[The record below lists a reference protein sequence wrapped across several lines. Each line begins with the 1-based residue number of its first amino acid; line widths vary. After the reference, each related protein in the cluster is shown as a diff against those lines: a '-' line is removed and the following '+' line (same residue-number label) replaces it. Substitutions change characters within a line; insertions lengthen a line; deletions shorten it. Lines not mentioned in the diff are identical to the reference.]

1 MSKLIT
7 LGTVIFSKLFL
18 ISAFLQRSWKSMY
31 VCTAYNPFI
40 SSTNHPARPTGHTI
54 QPDTDLPEELKKYF
68 LLSIV
73 TKPL

>member
-1 MSKLIT
+1 
-7 LGTVIFSKLFL
+7 
-18 ISAFLQRSWKSMY
+18 MY